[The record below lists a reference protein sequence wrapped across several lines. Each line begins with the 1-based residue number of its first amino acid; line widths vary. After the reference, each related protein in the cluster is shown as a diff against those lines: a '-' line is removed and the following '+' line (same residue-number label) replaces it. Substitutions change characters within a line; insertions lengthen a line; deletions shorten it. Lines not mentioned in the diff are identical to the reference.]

1 MSVPGGTKRS
11 FSYGLIGEN
20 IVGFRMSRRTKLW
33 IQLIVG
39 ILILA
44 AIFWIP
50 EIAVIL
56 AVILAIIYIFK
67 KLWNV
72 PIAKIKK

>member
-1 MSVPGGTKRS
+1 
-11 FSYGLIGEN
+11 
-20 IVGFRMSRRTKLW
+20 MSRRTKLW

-56 AVILAIIYIFK
+56 AAVMVIFYILK
-67 KLWNV
+67 KMWNV
-72 PIAKIKK
+72 PIMRIKRK

>member
-1 MSVPGGTKRS
+1 
-11 FSYGLIGEN
+11 
-20 IVGFRMSRRTKLW
+20 MSRRTKLW

-56 AVILAIIYIFK
+56 AVVMAIFYIFK

-72 PIAKIKK
+72 PIMRIKRK

>member
-1 MSVPGGTKRS
+1 
-11 FSYGLIGEN
+11 
-20 IVGFRMSRRTKLW
+20 MSRRTKLW

-56 AVILAIIYIFK
+56 AVVMAIFYIFK

>member
-1 MSVPGGTKRS
+1 
-11 FSYGLIGEN
+11 
-20 IVGFRMSRRTKLW
+20 MSRRTKLW

-56 AVILAIIYIFK
+56 AVVMAIFYIIK